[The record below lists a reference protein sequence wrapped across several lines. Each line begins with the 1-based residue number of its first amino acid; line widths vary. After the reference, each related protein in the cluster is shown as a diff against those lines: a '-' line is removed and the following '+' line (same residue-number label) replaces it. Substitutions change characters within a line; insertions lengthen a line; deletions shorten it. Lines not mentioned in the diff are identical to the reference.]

1 MKQINTLYIGCIS
14 WESVKNLNTTAQRF
28 ERNQT
33 QKEHK
38 KHKKYKN
45 SNRVGCPKT
54 SLSKATWHPIL
65 YLPVFLISFL
75 FKCISFRPSVH
86 QRCNSL
92 PTTVSSPLSS
102 QTTTVGS
109 TRAQSS
115 SSTQQPGDR
124 RTALLSPTVGLL
136 LSLRLICHT
145 APTAVL
151 PPWQQTC
158 STCPA
163 SGRSCSVLNHP
174 YLVLPGDAQC
184 SHSSHSSAPTAPT
197 AVLPQLPQLPQ
208 LP

>member
-1 MKQINTLYIGCIS
+1 MVSTSYLVQICRYAEMQICRYAPISQDQQINTLYIGCIS

-124 RTALLSPTVGLL
+124 RTALLS
-136 LSLRLICHT
+136 LRLT
-145 APTAVL
+145 
-151 PPWQQTC
+151 
-158 STCPA
+158 
-163 SGRSCSVLNHP
+163 
-174 YLVLPGDAQC
+174 
-184 SHSSHSSAPTAPT
+184 
-197 AVLPQLPQLPQ
+197 
-208 LP
+208 